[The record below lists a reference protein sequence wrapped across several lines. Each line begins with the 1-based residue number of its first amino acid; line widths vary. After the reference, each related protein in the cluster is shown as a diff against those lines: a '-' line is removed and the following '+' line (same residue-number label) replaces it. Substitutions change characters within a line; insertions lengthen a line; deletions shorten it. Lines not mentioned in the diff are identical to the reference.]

1 MQPTVIEDAVR
12 PPATPPTVIG
22 TIVGTARRP
31 PQQPPP
37 PRVRVSQPGTAA
49 YSKLCASTWLLPWK
63 PSGIPVRLHW
73 MLPGFWVAS
82 AVLGALS
89 GGWRGLLM
97 HMLTHGPL
105 LWAVVLLH
113 ELCHCWV
120 ARRVGGVVD
129 EILLWPLGGLAFVG
143 RIPSALSDM
152 KVAAAGPAC
161 HVPIAMLCL
170 ALFAASC
177 AGDLHAGSRA
187 SAADN
192 FGAVF
197 LWKFMWINTVLLA
210 FNLFV
215 PCFPL
220 DGGRVFADALL
231 LRGLSADA
239 AATWVVR
246 VSVPIIVG
254 LIAYGVYALADG
266 GPMTFLTLF
275 TTVWLVRQTFDL
287 HSAIGQ
293 GVIHQHPLFA
303 HAQGV
308 PARPVQPAVAPVGG
322 GSGGTLPAV
331 TGERV

>member
-1 MQPTVIEDAVR
+1 MRLLLLADVHLDAPFAWAPGAVARQRRQHLRDALDAAVTRARELEVDAV
-12 PPATPPTVIG
+12 
-22 TIVGTARRP
+22 
-31 PQQPPP
+31 
-37 PRVRVSQPGTAA
+37 
-49 YSKLCASTWLLPWK
+49 C
-63 PSGIPVRLHW
+63 
-73 MLPGFWVAS
+73 
-82 AVLGALS
+82 
-89 GGWRGLLM
+89 
-97 HMLTHGPL
+97 
-105 LWAVVLLH
+105 
-113 ELCHCWV
+113 
-120 ARRVGGVVD
+120 
-129 EILLWPLGGLAFVG
+129 
-143 RIPSALSDM
+143 
-152 KVAAAGPAC
+152 
-161 HVPIAMLCL
+161 
-170 ALFAASC
+170 C
-177 AGDLHAGSRA
+177 AGDLYAGSRA

-192 FGAVF
+192 FGLVF

-210 FNLFV
+210 FTLFV

-322 GSGGTLPAV
+322 GSGGTHTAV